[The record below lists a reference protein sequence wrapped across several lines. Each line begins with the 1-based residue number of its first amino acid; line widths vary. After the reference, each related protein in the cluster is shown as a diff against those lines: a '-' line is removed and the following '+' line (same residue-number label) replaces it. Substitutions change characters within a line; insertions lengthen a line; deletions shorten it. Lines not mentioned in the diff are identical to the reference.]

1 MKMKSEKF
9 KTVEQASKEYAE
21 SLEDNDYTV
30 ETEFAF
36 KAGVTF
42 AQRWIPFDEE
52 DPPMDV
58 WIIVKFE
65 EYYAVIHSKYM
76 FNEIKENFTHWRL
89 INLE

>member
-1 MKMKSEKF
+1 MKMKNEKF
-9 KTVEQASKEYAE
+9 KTVEQASEYHA
-21 SLEDNDYTV
+21 SIGQYGVWKDNAKNSFRAGV
-30 ETEFAF
+30 EFA
-36 KAGVTF
+36 
-42 AQRWIPFDEE
+42 QQWISFDEE

-76 FNEIKENFTHWRL
+76 FDKIKENFTHWRL